1 MQNRS
6 QYWSQHIAVAKFEGL
21 SVGAYAKKNGLGA
34 STLYRW
40 QQRLSSAN
48 CESAKGL
55 SNPELSV
62 VAMPGS
68 GPGKFIALRVVS
80 NDRATVSKSNVTA
93 SQTRTQVNA
102 CTVKLPGGIDLQM
115 NALPEPAWLVA
126 LSQCAQG
133 VC

>member
-6 QYWSQHIAVAKFEGL
+6 QYWSQHIAAAKFEGL

-48 CESAKGL
+48 GESAKGL
-55 SNPELSV
+55 SKPQLTAAATPV
-62 VAMPGS
+62 
-68 GPGKFIALRVVS
+68 PGKFIALRVLS
-80 NDRATVSKSNVTA
+80 NDRVTVIKSNVTA
-93 SQTRTQVNA
+93 SQTRAQVNA

-115 NALPEPAWLVA
+115 DTLPEPLWLVA

-133 VC
+133 VL

>member
-6 QYWSQHIAVAKFEGL
+6 QYWSQHIAAAKFEGR
-21 SVGAYAKKNGLGA
+21 SVGAYAKQHGLGA

-40 QQRLSSAN
+40 QQRLRSAN

-55 SNPELSV
+55 SNPKPSV
-62 VAMPGS
+62 AATPV
-68 GPGKFIALRVVS
+68 PGKFIALRVVS
-80 NDRATVSKSNVTA
+80 NDRAAVIKSNVTA
-93 SQTRTQVNA
+93 SETRAQVNA

-115 NALPEPAWLVA
+115 NTLPEPAWLMA

-133 VC
+133 AP